1 MRETLIGSHLQDP
14 SCLGHLWH
22 LGRGGCACTHVRG
35 SREFSPPPCP
45 SATQPAHI
53 VREKTGLE
61 PWPANQRFAG
71 SIPSPGTCLGCG
83 PGPQYGAC
91 EKQRIDVSLA
101 HPCFPP
107 SHSPLLPFSLN
118 INNFFFLK
126 GSLCKCRS
134 VRASLLM
141 STRKASSKPEFW
153 RPWSQ
158 GCWRTLP
165 QRVPRTG
172 HGLHGAPRSG
182 LHFLKMTREGT
193 FSLPPP
199 PRAMCSF
206 GTNC

>member
-1 MRETLIGSHLQDP
+1 MVPTCKTPAGW
-14 SCLGHLWH
+14 GHLWH

-107 SHSPLLPFSLN
+107 SPSPLLPFSLN
-118 INNFFFLK
+118 INNFFFFK
-126 GSLCKCRS
+126 GLSLQMQECEGLPARVYMQSLFQTGILEALGPRLLEDTPSACAAHWP
-134 VRASLLM
+134 RASR
-141 STRKASSKPEFW
+141 STTLRPSLPENDKG
-153 RPWSQ
+153 R
-158 GCWRTLP
+158 
-165 QRVPRTG
+165 
-172 HGLHGAPRSG
+172 
-182 LHFLKMTREGT
+182 HFL
-193 FSLPPP
+193 PPSP
-199 PRAMCSF
+199 A
-206 GTNC
+206 